1 MLSHWLKVART
12 ERFMVETFSVL
23 IIGGGGREHALG
35 WGFARDPRI
44 EKIWFAP
51 GNAGTSEIGI
61 NLPFGVTDLVGITD
75 WAKKE
80 KPGLVVVGPEV
91 PLCAGL
97 ADRLREVGLRVFGPG
112 ADGAQLEG
120 SKSFCKELM
129 VAQKIA
135 TARAGSFMN
144 QEEAIRF
151 SELLPPRQVV
161 KADGLAGGKGVVMAG
176 SHAEAGQ
183 AIREMM
189 EGRVFGEAGARVLI
203 EEFLEGEELSIH
215 AVTDGKRLVILP
227 SAQDHKRVGDG
238 DRGLNT
244 GGMGAYAPAPR
255 ATPDLLR
262 EVEEKVLRPT
272 LEGLRA
278 RGIEYRGVLY
288 AGLMLTSEGP
298 KVLEFNCR
306 FGDPETEVLVPLLE
320 TPLWDLLGAAA
331 DGDLSNLSMQIR
343 KGAALTVV
351 VAAPGYPA
359 QPILGQKIE
368 IGKGGVGSVVFHA
381 GTKKEGPEVVV
392 SGGRVLAGT
401 GWGDDLRT
409 ARERAYEAVERV
421 SFAGM
426 YFRGDIGHRALGKV
440 VYDAP

>member
-1 MLSHWLKVART
+1 MLSPRLKVART
-12 ERFMVETFSVL
+12 ERFMGMTYTVL
-23 IIGGGGREHALG
+23 IVGGGGREHALG
-35 WGFARDPRI
+35 WGFARDRRI

-51 GNAGTSEIGI
+51 GNAGTLGIGM
-61 NLPFGVTDLVGITD
+61 NLPYAVTDLEGMIG

-112 ADGAQLEG
+112 AKGAQLEG

-129 VAQKIA
+129 VSEKIA
-135 TARAGSFMN
+135 TAQAGSFTDR
-144 QEEAIRF
+144 EEAVRF
-151 SELLPPRQVV
+151 SESLCCPQVV
-161 KADGLAGGKGVVMAG
+161 KADGLAAGKGVVIAK
-176 SHAEAGQ
+176 SHREAVE
-183 AIREMM
+183 AIGEMM
-189 EGRVFGEAGARVLI
+189 VGRVFGEAGARVLI

-215 AVTDGKRLVILP
+215 AVTDGKNLVILP
-227 SAQDHKRVGDG
+227 SAQDHKRVGEG
-238 DRGLNT
+238 ATGLNT

-255 ATPDLLR
+255 GTPELLR

-288 AGLMLTSEGP
+288 AGLMLTREGP

-331 DGDLSNLSMQIR
+331 DGDVSKISLTVR
-343 KGAALTVV
+343 KGSAMTVV

-359 QPILGQKIE
+359 QPILGQKIQE
-368 IGKGGVGSVVFHA
+368 GKTGKDSVVFHA
-381 GTKKEGPEVVV
+381 GTKEVGGTVEV
-392 SGGRVLAGT
+392 AGGRVLAAT
-401 GWGDDLRT
+401 GWGDHLRL
-409 ARERAYEAVERV
+409 ARERAYEAIQEV
-421 SFAGM
+421 SFTGM
-426 YFRGDIGHRALGKV
+426 HFRRDIGHRALGKV
-440 VYDAP
+440 V